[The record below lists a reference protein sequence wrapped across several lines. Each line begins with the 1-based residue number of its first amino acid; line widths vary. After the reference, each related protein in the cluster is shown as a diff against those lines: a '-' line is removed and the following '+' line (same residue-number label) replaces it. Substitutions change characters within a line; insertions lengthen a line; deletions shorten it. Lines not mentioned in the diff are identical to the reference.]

1 VHGEQPARWYELRPP
16 GPGANLK
23 RLLEDGGFVSMA
35 AIRELPEMCG
45 AAGELR
51 ETKNSKH
58 SLQDEKL
65 RRRARSALKKEE
77 QAHRSLRVVLVS
89 QR

>member
-1 VHGEQPARWYELRPP
+1 
-16 GPGANLK
+16 
-23 RLLEDGGFVSMA
+23 MA

-51 ETKNSKH
+51 ETKNSMH

-65 RRRARSALKKEE
+65 RRRARTALKKEE
-77 QAHRSLRVVLVS
+77 TTA
-89 QR
+89 